1 MKLPTEGARWFV
13 QVRWVA
19 CAIVFGAVG
28 LAWTLGVIEAPWPL
42 FWVGVG
48 MVACNSAFGLYQRYW
63 SSTRGNVDRHIA
75 VQILC
80 DVSALGLLLYFSDL
94 TRNPFLYFFSLP
106 MIIAGTYLRG
116 RTPYYFGAFVTLMI
130 GGAMWL
136 EYQGYIP
143 RYPVRFAGQS
153 PPSLVGDYLIATFL
167 AFASTLW
174 ITLYFAKSIRS
185 YVDRAHEELRQKE
198 KMVGIGQLVA
208 GIGHQIANPLDGV
221 QNCLR
226 RIGERVKDDPRLTE
240 YVQLM
245 EEALDRIEKTTKR
258 VQSFA
263 RPRGVELQDTPVNA
277 AVEATLQ
284 LLGPQHKEGI
294 TIQTELG
301 DVPLVRGDAYTLQ
314 EVLLNL
320 CLNAI
325 AAMPDGGVLKLRTY
339 ALGPRDDFN
348 PGDVAVEVSDN
359 GVGIPRGNL
368 EKIFEPFFTTRAD
381 SGGTGLGLGLCR
393 MLISEMDG
401 RIQVCSELNQGTT
414 FTVVLPRAPHA
425 AREAARG

>member
-13 QVRWVA
+13 HLRWVA
-19 CAIVFGAVG
+19 CAIVFTAVVVG
-28 LAWTLGVIEAPWPL
+28 WALHVISDPL
-42 FWVGVG
+42 PLLWVGAG
-48 MVACNSAFGLYQRYW
+48 MAACNSAFWFYQRRL
-63 SSTRGNVDRHIA
+63 SSTRENVDRHIA
-75 VQILC
+75 LQILC
-80 DVSALGLLLYFSDL
+80 DVSSLALLLYFSDL

-106 MIIAGTYLRG
+106 MIIAGMYLRG
-116 RTPYYFGAFVTLMI
+116 RTPYYFGALVTVLV
-130 GGAMWL
+130 GGIMWL
-136 EYQGYIP
+136 EYHDYLP
-143 RYPVRFAGQS
+143 RFPVRFAGES
-153 PPSLVGDYLIATFL
+153 PPPLVGGYLIATFM

-174 ITLYFAKSIRS
+174 ITLYFAKSIRA
-185 YVDRAHEELRQKE
+185 YVDRAHQELRQKE

-226 RIGERVKDDPRLTE
+226 RIGERVKDDVRLTE

-263 RPRGVELQDTPVNA
+263 RPRGIELEATSVNA
-277 AVEATLQ
+277 AVESTLQ

-294 TIQTELG
+294 TIETALG
-301 DVPLVRGDAYTLQ
+301 DVPLVRGDVYTLQ
-314 EVLLNL
+314 EVLFNL

-325 AAMPDGGVLKLRTY
+325 AAMPDGGVLKLRTFT
-339 ALGPRDDFN
+339 LGPHDELN

-401 RIQVCSELNQGTT
+401 RIQVRSELNEGTT
-414 FTVVLPRAPHA
+414 FTVVLPRAEHA
-425 AREAARG
+425 AKETAKE

>member
-13 QVRWVA
+13 HIRWIA
-19 CAIVFGAVG
+19 CAIVFAAVG
-28 LAWTLGVIEAPWPL
+28 LAWVLQVVPDPQPL
-42 FWVGVG
+42 WWVGVG
-48 MVACNSAFGLYQRYW
+48 MVACNSAFWLFQRRW
-63 SSTRGNVDRHIA
+63 SATREDVDRHIA
-75 VQILC
+75 MQILC
-80 DVSALGLLLYFSDL
+80 DVVSLGLLLYFSDL

-106 MIIAGTYLRG
+106 MIIAGMYLRG
-116 RTPYYFGAFVTLMI
+116 RTPYYFGAFVTVSI
-130 GGAMWL
+130 GGVMWL
-136 EYQGYIP
+136 EYLGVLP
-143 RYPVRFAGQS
+143 RYPMRFLGESLPPLAG
-153 PPSLVGDYLIATFL
+153 GYLIATFT

-174 ITLYFAKSIRS
+174 ITLYFAKSIRA
-185 YVDRAHEELRQKE
+185 YVDRAHQELRQKE

-226 RIGERVKDDPRLTE
+226 RIGERVKGDARLTE

-263 RPRGVELQDTPVNA
+263 RPRGIEVEDTSVNA
-277 AVEATLQ
+277 AAEATLQ

-314 EVLLNL
+314 EVLFNL
-320 CLNAI
+320 CMNAI
-325 AAMPDGGVLKLRTY
+325 AAMPDGGVLKLRTFT
-339 ALGPRDDFN
+339 LGPHDDMN

-401 RIQVCSELNQGTT
+401 RIQVRSELNEGTT
-414 FTVVLPRAPHA
+414 FTVILPRAEHA
-425 AREAARG
+425 AKETAKE

>member
-1 MKLPTEGARWFV
+1 MKLSTEGAHWFV
-13 QVRWVA
+13 HLRWVA
-19 CAIVFGAVG
+19 CAIVFVTVG
-28 LAWTLGVIEAPWPL
+28 VGWLVGVIPNPWPL
-42 FWVGVG
+42 WSVGIG
-48 MVACNSAFGLYQRYW
+48 MAVCNSAFWFHQRRLT
-63 SSTRGNVDRHIA
+63 STQENVDRRIA
-75 VQILC
+75 AQILC
-80 DVSALGLLLYFSDL
+80 DITALALLLYFSDL

-106 MIIAGTYLRG
+106 MIIAGMYLRG
-116 RTPYYFGAFVTLMI
+116 RTPYYFGAVVTVVI
-130 GGAMWL
+130 GGLMCL
-136 EYQGYIP
+136 EYHNYIP
-143 RYPVRFAGQS
+143 RFPVSFAGES
-153 PPSLVGDYLIATFL
+153 PPPLVAGYVMATFV

-174 ITLYFAKSIRS
+174 ITLYFVKSIRA

-226 RIGERVKDDPRLTE
+226 RIGERVRDDPRLTE

-263 RPRGVELQDTPVNA
+263 RPRGIELKATSLNA

-284 LLGPQHKEGI
+284 LLGPKHKEGI
-294 TIQTELG
+294 AIETVLE

-314 EVLLNL
+314 EVLFNL
-320 CLNAI
+320 CMNAI
-325 AAMPDGGVLKLRTY
+325 AAMPKGGLLRLRTLT
-339 ALGPRDDFN
+339 LGPHDDLN
-348 PGDVAVEVSDN
+348 PGDVAVEISDT

-368 EKIFEPFFTTRAD
+368 ERIFEPFFTTRAD

-401 RIQVCSELNQGTT
+401 RIQVRSELNRGTT
-414 FTVVLPRAPHA
+414 FTVVMPRADPA
-425 AREAARG
+425 ANEAANE

>member
-1 MKLPTEGARWFV
+1 MKLSTEGARWFV
-13 QVRWVA
+13 HLRWVA
-19 CAIVFGAVG
+19 CAIVFSTVTVG
-28 LAWTLGVIEAPWPL
+28 WLLGVLPDPVPL
-42 FWVGVG
+42 WWVGAG
-48 MVACNSAFGLYQRYW
+48 MVGCNLAFWCYQQRLT
-63 SSTRGNVDRHIA
+63 STQENVDRHIA
-75 VQILC
+75 MQILC
-80 DVSALGLLLYFSDL
+80 DVSALALLLYFSDL
-94 TRNPFLYFFSLP
+94 ARNPFLYFFTLP
-106 MIIAGTYLRG
+106 MIIAGMYLRG
-116 RTPYYFGAFVTLMI
+116 RTPYYFAAFVTVLV
-130 GGAMWL
+130 GGIMSL
-136 EYQGYIP
+136 EYQGYLP
-143 RYPVRFAGQS
+143 RFPVRFAGES
-153 PPSLVGDYLIATFL
+153 PPPLVAGYLIATFV
-167 AFASTLW
+167 AFVSTLW
-174 ITLYFAKSIRS
+174 ITLYFAKSIRA

-226 RIGERVKDDPRLTE
+226 RIGERVRDDARLTE

-263 RPRGVELQDTPVNA
+263 RPRGIELEATSVNA

-294 TIQTELG
+294 AVETALG

-314 EVLLNL
+314 EVLFNL
-320 CLNAI
+320 CMNAI
-325 AAMPDGGVLKLRTY
+325 AAMPGGGVLRLRTLT
-339 ALGPRDDFN
+339 LGPREDLN
-348 PGDVAVEVSDN
+348 PGDVAIEVTDT

-368 EKIFEPFFTTRAD
+368 ERIFEPFFTTRAD

-401 RIQVCSELNQGTT
+401 RIQVCSALNKGTT
-414 FTVVLPRAPHA
+414 FTVVLPRAEHA
-425 AREAARG
+425 AKEAGKE